1 MSSNIDPMNLQII
14 LIIGALICSAFFSA
28 MELAFISA
36 NRLRIEVLKKNNTFQ
51 ARILS
56 LFYRK
61 ESNMIALLLLGNNVA
76 LVVYGIAAAQVLDPW
91 LLAIGIQDQG
101 IILMLQTIISTLL
114 VLITA
119 EFLPK
124 AVVQLNA
131 NKALDYGLFPLLI
144 FYLLLFIPTQLIMLL
159 SNGFLRLLGAEREQ
173 QRVFSKIDLE
183 NYVDELSA
191 NLTNEEEL
199 VNDMLLLRNA
209 LDFSKVKAR
218 DCMIPRP
225 EIIAVDI
232 QDSIDE
238 AKELMTAKGLSKL
251 IIYRDDIDNI
261 IGYIHS
267 FDLFQKPNSIK
278 QILKPISFVPTVM
291 SGKEL
296 LAKFTNQVGNFAVV
310 TDEYGGTAGIIT
322 LEDVIEEIF
331 GEIQDEHDKEALTE
345 LNLGDNTF
353 LFSARIDIDY
363 LNENYALGLPESES
377 YDTLAGLI
385 LAKLESLPIEGDQIE
400 IDGNKLIVEKMS
412 QRRIETIRLYANSN
426 K

>member
-1 MSSNIDPMNLQII
+1 MELNYV
-14 LIIGALICSAFFSA
+14 LIICSLICSAFFSA
-28 MELAFISA
+28 MELAYISA
-36 NRLRIEVLKKNNTFQ
+36 NRLRIEVVKKNNTFQ
-51 ARILS
+51 AKILN

-76 LVVYGIAAAQVLDPW
+76 LVVYGIAAGTQLSPVLTQ
-91 LLAIGIQDQG
+91 LGVQDQG
-101 IILMLQTIISTLL
+101 LLLVLQTVISTLL

-124 AVVQLNA
+124 ALVQLNP
-131 NKALDYGLFPLLI
+131 NKALDLGLYALLI
-144 FYLLLFIPTQLIMLL
+144 LYVLLYLPTQMIVLI
-159 SNGFLRLLGAEREQ
+159 STGFLKLIGVEKEE
-173 QRVFSKIDLE
+173 QRVFSKVDLE

-191 NLTNEEEL
+191 NLTDEEEL
-199 VNDMLLLRNA
+199 GNDMLLLRNA

-232 QDSIDE
+232 QDPIAD
-238 AKELMTAKGLSKL
+238 AKALMTTKGLSKL

-267 FDLFQKPNSIK
+267 FDLFKRPASIK

-296 LAKFTNQVGNFAVV
+296 LEKFTNQVGNFAVV

-345 LNLGDNTF
+345 QQISPTEF

-363 LNENYALGLPESES
+363 LNETYGFNLTESDS

-385 LAKLESLPIEGDQIE
+385 LAQLERLPAEGDEVQV
-400 IDGNKLIVEKMS
+400 NQYKLIIEKMS
-412 QRRIETIRLYANSN
+412 ERRIETIRFYHVDN
-426 K
+426 

>member
-1 MSSNIDPMNLQII
+1 MDSNLV
-14 LIIGALICSAFFSA
+14 LIIVSLICSAYFSA
-28 MELAFISA
+28 MELAYISA
-36 NRLRIEVLKKNNTFQ
+36 NRLRIEVVKKNNTLQ
-51 ARILS
+51 AKILS

-76 LVVYGIAAAQVLDPW
+76 LVAYGIAAGAKLNPFLEQL
-91 LLAIGIQDQG
+91 GIHDQG
-101 IILMLQTIISTLL
+101 ILLILQTILSTLL

-124 AVVQLNA
+124 ALVQLNP
-131 NKALDYGLFPLLI
+131 NRALDLGLYPLLLLYI
-144 FYLLLFIPTQLIMLL
+144 LLFIPTQFIVLM
-159 SNGFLRLLGAEREQ
+159 STGFLKLIGVEKEQQ
-173 QRVFSKIDLE
+173 QRVFSKVDLE

-191 NLTNEEEL
+191 NLSDEEEL
-199 VNDMLLLRNA
+199 VSDMLLLRNA

-232 QDSIDE
+232 QDPIED
-238 AKELMTAKGLSKL
+238 AKALMISKGLSKL

-267 FDLFQKPNSIK
+267 FDLFKKPDSIK
-278 QILKPISFVPTVM
+278 QILKPISFVPTVI

-296 LAKFTNQVGNFAVV
+296 LEKFTNQVGNFAVV

-345 LNLGDNTF
+345 EQISPNEY

-363 LNENYALGLPESES
+363 LNENYGFHLQESES

-385 LAKLESLPIEGDQIE
+385 LSHLGRLPSVGDEVQVGAFKLV
-400 IDGNKLIVEKMS
+400 VEKMS
-412 QRRIETIRLYANSN
+412 ERKIETVRFYHVDN
-426 K
+426 

>member
-1 MSSNIDPMNLQII
+1 MELNFVLI
-14 LIIGALICSAFFSA
+14 LCSLICSAFFSA
-28 MELAFISA
+28 MELAYISA
-36 NRLRIEVLKKNNTFQ
+36 NRLRIEVVKKNNTFQ
-51 ARILS
+51 AKILH

-76 LVVYGIAAAQVLDPW
+76 LVVYGIAAGAQLSPW
-91 LLAIGIQDQG
+91 LEHMGVQDQG
-101 IILMLQTIISTLL
+101 LLLVLQTVLSTLL

-124 AVVQLNA
+124 ALVQLNP
-131 NKALDYGLFPLLI
+131 NKALDLGLYALLI
-144 FYLLLFIPTQLIMLL
+144 LYVLLYLPTQMIVLISM
-159 SNGFLRLLGAEREQ
+159 GFLKLLGVEKEE
-173 QRVFSKIDLE
+173 QRVFSKVDLE

-191 NLTNEEEL
+191 NLTDEEEL
-199 VNDMLLLRNA
+199 GNDMLLLRNA

-232 QDSIDE
+232 QDPIAE
-238 AKELMTAKGLSKL
+238 AKALMTTKGLSKL

-267 FDLFQKPNSIK
+267 FDLFKRPDSIK

-296 LAKFTNQVGNFAVV
+296 LEKFTNQVGNFAVV

-345 LNLGDNTF
+345 QQISENEY

-363 LNENYALGLPESES
+363 LNETYGFNLTESDS

-385 LAKLESLPIEGDQIE
+385 LAQLERLPAEGDEVQV
-400 IDGNKLIVEKMS
+400 NQYKLIIEKMS
-412 QRRIETIRLYANSN
+412 ERRIETIRFYHVDN
-426 K
+426 

>member
-1 MSSNIDPMNLQII
+1 M
-14 LIIGALICSAFFSA
+14 LIICSLICSAFFSA
-28 MELAFISA
+28 MELAYISA
-36 NRLRIEVLKKNNTFQ
+36 NRLRIEVVKKNNTFQ
-51 ARILS
+51 AKILN

-76 LVVYGIAAAQVLDPW
+76 LVVYGIAAGAQLSPW
-91 LLAIGIQDQG
+91 LEHMGVQDQG
-101 IILMLQTIISTLL
+101 LLLVLQTVLSTLL

-124 AVVQLNA
+124 ALVQLNP
-131 NKALDYGLFPLLI
+131 NKALDLGLYALLI
-144 FYLLLFIPTQLIMLL
+144 LYVLLYLPTQMIVLI
-159 SNGFLRLLGAEREQ
+159 STGFLKLIGVEKEE
-173 QRVFSKIDLE
+173 QRVFSKVDLE

-191 NLTNEEEL
+191 NLTDEEEL
-199 VNDMLLLRNA
+199 GNDMLLLRNA

-232 QDSIDE
+232 QDPIAE
-238 AKELMTAKGLSKL
+238 AQALMTTKGLSKL

-267 FDLFQKPNSIK
+267 FDLFKRPASIK

-296 LAKFTNQVGNFAVV
+296 LEKFTNQAGNFAVV

-345 LNLGDNTF
+345 QQISENEY

-363 LNENYALGLPESES
+363 LNETYGFDLTESDS

-385 LAKLESLPIEGDQIE
+385 LAQLERLPAEGDEVQV
-400 IDGNKLIVEKMS
+400 NQYKLIIEKMS
-412 QRRIETIRLYANSN
+412 ERRIETIRFYHVDN
-426 K
+426 

>member
-1 MSSNIDPMNLQII
+1 MELNFV
-14 LIIGALICSAFFSA
+14 LIICSLICSAFFSA
-28 MELAFISA
+28 MELAYISA
-36 NRLRIEVLKKNNTFQ
+36 NRLRIEVVKKNNTIQ
-51 ARILS
+51 AKILH

-76 LVVYGIAAAQVLDPW
+76 LVVYGIAAGAQLSPW
-91 LLAIGIQDQG
+91 LEQMGVQDQG
-101 IILMLQTIISTLL
+101 LLLVLQTILSTLL

-124 AVVQLNA
+124 ALVQLNP
-131 NKALDYGLFPLLI
+131 NKALDLGLYALLI
-144 FYLLLFIPTQLIMLL
+144 LYVLLYLPTQMIVLI
-159 SNGFLRLLGAEREQ
+159 STGFLKLIGVEKEE
-173 QRVFSKIDLE
+173 QRVFSKVDLE

-191 NLTNEEEL
+191 NLTDEEEL
-199 VNDMLLLRNA
+199 GNDMLLLRNA

-232 QDSIDE
+232 QDPIDE
-238 AKELMTAKGLSKL
+238 AKALMTTKGLSKL

-267 FDLFQKPNSIK
+267 FDLFKRPASIK

-296 LAKFTNQVGNFAVV
+296 LEKFTNQAGNFAVV

-345 LNLGDNTF
+345 QQISENEY

-363 LNENYALGLPESES
+363 LNETYGFDLTESDS

-385 LAKLESLPIEGDQIE
+385 LAQLERLPAEGDEVQVKQY
-400 IDGNKLIVEKMS
+400 KLIIEKMS
-412 QRRIETIRLYANSN
+412 DRRIETIRFYHVNN
-426 K
+426 

>member
-1 MSSNIDPMNLQII
+1 MDFNVL
-14 LIIGALICSAFFSA
+14 LIICSLICSAFFSA

-36 NRLRIEVLKKNNTFQ
+36 NRLRIEVLKKNNTLQ
-51 ARILS
+51 GKILA

-76 LVVYGIAAAQVLDPW
+76 LVAYGIAAGAELSPILVHF
-91 LLAIGIQDQG
+91 GFEDQG
-101 IILMLQTIISTLL
+101 ILLILQTILSTLL

-124 AVVQLNA
+124 ALVQLNP
-131 NKALDYGLFPLLI
+131 NKALNLGLFALLAVYI
-144 FYLLLFIPTQLIMLL
+144 LLYLPTQMIVLI
-159 SNGFLRLLGAEREQ
+159 STGFLKLLGVEKEQ
-173 QRVFSKIDLE
+173 QRVFSKVDLE

-191 NLTNEEEL
+191 QLSDEEEL
-199 VNDMLLLRNA
+199 GNDMLLLRNA

-232 QDSIDE
+232 QDPIED
-238 AKELMTAKGLSKL
+238 AKALMTSKGLSKL

-267 FDLFQKPNSIK
+267 FDLFKKPSSIK

-296 LAKFTNQVGNFAVV
+296 LEKFTNQVGNFAVV

-345 LNLGDNTF
+345 QQLSATEY

-363 LNENYALGLPESES
+363 LNEQYGFHLRESES

-385 LAKLESLPIEGDQIE
+385 LSQLERLPAEGDEVQF
-400 IDGNKLIVEKMS
+400 GNYRLIVEKMS
-412 QRRIETIRLYANSN
+412 ERKIETIRFYHEQP
-426 K
+426 

>member
-1 MSSNIDPMNLQII
+1 MELNFV
-14 LIIGALICSAFFSA
+14 LIICTLICSAVFSA
-28 MELAFISA
+28 LELAYISA
-36 NRLRIEVLKKNNTFQ
+36 NRLRIEVVKKNNTIQ
-51 ARILS
+51 AKILH

-76 LVVYGIAAAQVLDPW
+76 LVVYGIAAGAQLSPW
-91 LLAIGIQDQG
+91 LEQMGVQDQG
-101 IILMLQTIISTLL
+101 LLLVLQTILSTLL

-124 AVVQLNA
+124 ALVQLNP
-131 NKALDYGLFPLLI
+131 NKALDLGLYALLI
-144 FYLLLFIPTQLIMLL
+144 LYVLLYLPTQMIVLI
-159 SNGFLRLLGAEREQ
+159 STGFLKLIGVEKEE
-173 QRVFSKIDLE
+173 QRVFSKVDLE

-191 NLTNEEEL
+191 NLTDEEEL
-199 VNDMLLLRNA
+199 GNDMLLLRNA

-232 QDSIDE
+232 QDPIDE
-238 AKELMTAKGLSKL
+238 AKALMTTKGLSKL

-267 FDLFQKPNSIK
+267 FDLFKRPASIK

-296 LAKFTNQVGNFAVV
+296 LEKFTNQAGNFAVV

-345 LNLGDNTF
+345 QQISENEY

-363 LNENYALGLPESES
+363 LNETYGFDLTESDS

-385 LAKLESLPIEGDQIE
+385 LAQLERLPAEGDEVQVKQY
-400 IDGNKLIVEKMS
+400 KLIIEKMS
-412 QRRIETIRLYANSN
+412 DRRIETIRFYHVNN
-426 K
+426 

>member
-1 MSSNIDPMNLQII
+1 MENQIL
-14 LIIGALICSAFFSA
+14 LIICALICSAFFSA
-28 MELAFISA
+28 MELAYISS
-36 NRLRIEVLKKNNTFQ
+36 NRLRIEVITQKNTFQ
-51 ARILS
+51 AKILS
-56 LFYRK
+56 IFYRK
-61 ESNMIALLLLGNNVA
+61 ESNMIALLLLGNNIA
-76 LVVYGIAAAQVLDPW
+76 LVVYGIAAAALLDPW
-91 LLAIGIQDQG
+91 LIQLGIKDHG
-101 IILMLQTIISTLL
+101 IILVTQTILSTLL

-124 AVVQLNA
+124 ALVQLNP
-131 NKALDYGLFPLLI
+131 NKALNYGLLPLFIFYILLYIPTLFILLI
-144 FYLLLFIPTQLIMLL
+144 
-159 SNGFLRLLGAEREQ
+159 SNGFLKLLGAEKEQ
-173 QRVFSKIDLE
+173 ERVFSKIDLE

-191 NLTNEEEL
+191 KLTHEEEL

-209 LDFSKVKAR
+209 LDFSNVKAR

-232 QDSIDE
+232 TDSIEE
-238 AKELMTAKGLSKL
+238 AKKLMTSKGLSKL

-267 FDLFQKPNSIK
+267 FDLFQKPLSIK

-296 LAKFTNQVGNFAVV
+296 LAKFNNQVGNFAVV

-331 GEIQDEHDKEALTE
+331 GAIQDEHDKEALNE
-345 LNLGDNTF
+345 ESVSENEY

-363 LNENYALGLPESES
+363 LNENYGFQLPESES
-377 YDTLAGLI
+377 YDTLAGFI
-385 LAKLESLPIEGDQIE
+385 LAKLERLPVVGDSIYHEPYQ
-400 IDGNKLIVEKMS
+400 LVVEKMS
-412 QRRIETIRLYANSN
+412 QRKIETIRLYVTTND
-426 K
+426 

>member
-1 MSSNIDPMNLQII
+1 MELNFV
-14 LIIGALICSAFFSA
+14 LIICSLICSAFFSA
-28 MELAFISA
+28 MELAYISA
-36 NRLRIEVLKKNNTFQ
+36 NRLRIEVVKKNNTFQ
-51 ARILS
+51 AKILN

-76 LVVYGIAAAQVLDPW
+76 LVVYGIAAGAQLSPVL
-91 LLAIGIQDQG
+91 AQMGVQDQG
-101 IILMLQTIISTLL
+101 LLLVLQTILSTLL

-124 AVVQLNA
+124 ALVQLNP
-131 NKALDYGLFPLLI
+131 NKALDLGLYPLLI
-144 FYLLLFIPTQLIMLL
+144 LYVLLFLPTQMIVLI
-159 SNGFLRLLGAEREQ
+159 STGFLKLMGVEKEE
-173 QRVFSKIDLE
+173 QRVFSKVDLE

-191 NLTNEEEL
+191 NLTDEEEL
-199 VNDMLLLRNA
+199 GNDMLLLRNA

-232 QDSIDE
+232 QDPITE
-238 AKELMTAKGLSKL
+238 AKALMTTKGLSKL

-267 FDLFQKPNSIK
+267 FDLFKRPASIK

-296 LAKFTNQVGNFAVV
+296 LEKFTNQVGNFAVV

-345 LNLGDNTF
+345 QQISENEY

-363 LNENYALGLPESES
+363 LNETYGFDLTESDS

-385 LAKLESLPIEGDQIE
+385 LAQLERLPAEGDEVQV
-400 IDGNKLIVEKMS
+400 NQYKLIVEKMS
-412 QRRIETIRLYANSN
+412 DRRIETIRFYHVDN
-426 K
+426 

>member
-1 MSSNIDPMNLQII
+1 MELNFV
-14 LIIGALICSAFFSA
+14 LIICSLICSAFFSA
-28 MELAFISA
+28 MELAYISA
-36 NRLRIEVLKKNNTFQ
+36 NRLRIEVVKKNNTFQ
-51 ARILS
+51 AKILN

-76 LVVYGIAAAQVLDPW
+76 LVVYGIAAGAQLSPVL
-91 LLAIGIQDQG
+91 AQMGVQDQG
-101 IILMLQTIISTLL
+101 LLLVLQTILSTLL

-124 AVVQLNA
+124 ALVQLNP
-131 NKALDYGLFPLLI
+131 NKALDLGLYPLLI
-144 FYLLLFIPTQLIMLL
+144 LYVLLFLPTQMIVLI
-159 SNGFLRLLGAEREQ
+159 STGFLKLMGVEKEE
-173 QRVFSKIDLE
+173 QRVFSKVDLE

-191 NLTNEEEL
+191 NLTDEEEL
-199 VNDMLLLRNA
+199 GNDMLLLRNA

-232 QDSIDE
+232 QDPIAD
-238 AKELMTAKGLSKL
+238 AKALMTTKGLSKL

-267 FDLFQKPNSIK
+267 FDLFKRPASIK

-296 LAKFTNQVGNFAVV
+296 LEKFTNQVGNFAVV

-345 LNLGDNTF
+345 QQISENEY

-363 LNENYALGLPESES
+363 LNETYGFGLAESDS

-385 LAKLESLPIEGDQIE
+385 LAQLERLPAEGDEVQV
-400 IDGNKLIVEKMS
+400 NAYKLIVEKMS
-412 QRRIETIRLYANSN
+412 ERRIETIRFYHVDN
-426 K
+426 

>member
-1 MSSNIDPMNLQII
+1 MENQILLI
-14 LIIGALICSAFFSA
+14 LCALICSAFFSA
-28 MELAFISA
+28 MELAYISS
-36 NRLRIEVLKKNNTFQ
+36 NRLRIEVITQKNTFQ
-51 ARILS
+51 AKILS
-56 LFYRK
+56 IFYRK
-61 ESNMIALLLLGNNVA
+61 ESNMIALLLLGNNIA
-76 LVVYGIAAAQVLDPW
+76 LVVYGIAAAALLDPW
-91 LLAIGIQDQG
+91 LVQLGIKDHG
-101 IILMLQTIISTLL
+101 VILVTQTILSTLL

-124 AVVQLNA
+124 ALVQLNP
-131 NKALDYGLFPLLI
+131 NKALNYGLLPLFIFYILLYIPTLFILLI
-144 FYLLLFIPTQLIMLL
+144 
-159 SNGFLRLLGAEREQ
+159 SNGFLKLLGAEKEQ
-173 QRVFSKIDLE
+173 ERVFSKIDLE

-191 NLTNEEEL
+191 KLTHEEEL

-209 LDFSKVKAR
+209 LDFSNVKAR

-232 QDSIDE
+232 TDSIEE
-238 AKELMTAKGLSKL
+238 AKKLMTSKGLSKL
-251 IIYRDDIDNI
+251 IIYRNDIDNI

-267 FDLFQKPNSIK
+267 FDLFHKPLSIK

-296 LAKFTNQVGNFAVV
+296 LAKFNNQVGNFAVV

-345 LNLGDNTF
+345 ESVSENEY

-363 LNENYALGLPESES
+363 LNENYGFQLPESES
-377 YDTLAGLI
+377 YDTLAGFI
-385 LAKLESLPIEGDQIE
+385 LAKLERLPVVGDSIYHEPYQ
-400 IDGNKLIVEKMS
+400 LVVEKMS
-412 QRRIETIRLYANSN
+412 QRKIETIRLYVTTND
-426 K
+426 

>member
-1 MSSNIDPMNLQII
+1 MELNFV
-14 LIIGALICSAFFSA
+14 LIICSLICSAFFSA
-28 MELAFISA
+28 MELAYISA
-36 NRLRIEVLKKNNTFQ
+36 NRLRIEVVKKNNTFQ
-51 ARILS
+51 AKILN

-76 LVVYGIAAAQVLDPW
+76 LVVYGIAAGTQLSPVLAQMGV
-91 LLAIGIQDQG
+91 QDQG
-101 IILMLQTIISTLL
+101 LLLVLQTILSTLL

-124 AVVQLNA
+124 ALVQLNP
-131 NKALDYGLFPLLI
+131 NKALDLGLYPLLI
-144 FYLLLFIPTQLIMLL
+144 LYVLLFLPTQMIVLI
-159 SNGFLRLLGAEREQ
+159 STGFLKLMGVEKEE
-173 QRVFSKIDLE
+173 QRVFSKVDLE

-191 NLTNEEEL
+191 NLTEEEEL
-199 VNDMLLLRNA
+199 GNDMLLLRNA

-232 QDSIDE
+232 QDPIAD
-238 AKELMTAKGLSKL
+238 AKALMTTKGLSKL

-267 FDLFQKPNSIK
+267 FDLFKRPASIK

-296 LAKFTNQVGNFAVV
+296 LEKFTNQVGNFAVV

-345 LNLGDNTF
+345 QQISENEY

-363 LNENYALGLPESES
+363 LNETYGFDLAESDS

-385 LAKLESLPIEGDQIE
+385 LAQLERLPAEGDQVE
-400 IDGNKLIVEKMS
+400 VNQYKLIVEKMS
-412 QRRIETIRLYANSN
+412 ERRIETIRFYNVDN
-426 K
+426 

>member
-1 MSSNIDPMNLQII
+1 MELNFA
-14 LIIGALICSAFFSA
+14 LIICSLICSAFFSA
-28 MELAFISA
+28 MELAYISA
-36 NRLRIEVLKKNNTFQ
+36 NRLRIEVVKKNNTFQ
-51 ARILS
+51 AKVLH

-76 LVVYGIAAAQVLDPW
+76 LVVYGIAAGAQLSPW
-91 LLAIGIQDQG
+91 LEQMGIQDQG
-101 IILMLQTIISTLL
+101 LLLVLQTVLSTLL

-124 AVVQLNA
+124 ALVQLNP
-131 NKALDYGLFPLLI
+131 NKALDLGLYALLI
-144 FYLLLFIPTQLIMLL
+144 LYVILYLPTQMIVLI
-159 SNGFLRLLGAEREQ
+159 STGFLKLIGVEKEE
-173 QRVFSKIDLE
+173 QRVFSKVDLE

-191 NLTNEEEL
+191 NLTDEEEL
-199 VNDMLLLRNA
+199 GNDMLLLRNA

-232 QDSIDE
+232 QDPIAD
-238 AKELMTAKGLSKL
+238 AKALMTTKGLSKL

-267 FDLFQKPNSIK
+267 FDLFKRPASIK

-296 LAKFTNQVGNFAVV
+296 LEKFTNQVGNFAVV

-345 LNLGDNTF
+345 QQISPSEF

-363 LNENYALGLPESES
+363 LNETYGFDLTESDS

-385 LAKLESLPIEGDQIE
+385 LAQLERLPAEGDEVQV
-400 IDGNKLIVEKMS
+400 NQYKLIIEKMS
-412 QRRIETIRLYANSN
+412 ERRIETIRFYHVDN
-426 K
+426 

>member
-1 MSSNIDPMNLQII
+1 MELNFV
-14 LIIGALICSAFFSA
+14 LIICSLICSAFFSA
-28 MELAFISA
+28 MELAYISA
-36 NRLRIEVLKKNNTFQ
+36 NRLRIEVVKKNNTIQ
-51 ARILS
+51 SKILH

-76 LVVYGIAAAQVLDPW
+76 LVVYGIAAGAQLSPW
-91 LLAIGIQDQG
+91 LEQMGVQDQG
-101 IILMLQTIISTLL
+101 LLLVLQTILSTLL

-124 AVVQLNA
+124 ALVQLNP
-131 NKALDYGLFPLLI
+131 NKALDLGLYALLI
-144 FYLLLFIPTQLIMLL
+144 LYVLLYLPTQMIVLI
-159 SNGFLRLLGAEREQ
+159 STGFLKLIGVEKEE
-173 QRVFSKIDLE
+173 QRVFSKVDLE

-191 NLTNEEEL
+191 NLTDEEEL
-199 VNDMLLLRNA
+199 GNDMLLLRNA

-232 QDSIDE
+232 QDPIDE
-238 AKELMTAKGLSKL
+238 AKALMTTKGLSKL

-267 FDLFQKPNSIK
+267 FDLFKRPASIK

-296 LAKFTNQVGNFAVV
+296 LEKFTNQAGNFAVV

-345 LNLGDNTF
+345 QQISENEY

-363 LNENYALGLPESES
+363 LNETYGFDLTESDS

-385 LAKLESLPIEGDQIE
+385 LAQLERLPAEGDEVQVKQY
-400 IDGNKLIVEKMS
+400 KLIIEKMS
-412 QRRIETIRLYANSN
+412 DRRIETIRFYHVNN
-426 K
+426 

>member
-1 MSSNIDPMNLQII
+1 
-14 LIIGALICSAFFSA
+14 
-28 MELAFISA
+28 
-36 NRLRIEVLKKNNTFQ
+36 
-51 ARILS
+51 
-56 LFYRK
+56 
-61 ESNMIALLLLGNNVA
+61 MIALLLLGNNIA
-76 LVVYGIAAAQVLDPW
+76 LVVYGIAAGATLSPILAQMGFEDQNI
-91 LLAIGIQDQG
+91 LLIA
-101 IILMLQTIISTLL
+101 QTIISTLL
-114 VLITA
+114 VLVTA

-124 AVVQLNA
+124 ALVQLNP
-131 NKALDYGLFPLLI
+131 NKALDLGLYPLFILYI
-144 FYLLLFIPTQLIMLL
+144 LLFIPSQLVLL
-159 SNGFLRLLGAEREQ
+159 MSAGFLKIFGVEKEQ
-173 QRVFSKIDLE
+173 QRVFSKVDLE

-191 NLTNEEEL
+191 NLTDQEEL
-199 VNDMLLLRNA
+199 GNDMLLLRNA

-232 QDSIDE
+232 QDPIED
-238 AKELMTAKGLSKL
+238 AKSLMTAKGLSKL

-267 FDLFQKPNSIK
+267 FDLFKRPASIK

-296 LAKFTNQVGNFAVV
+296 LEKFTNQVGNFAVV

-345 LNLGDNTF
+345 QQISPNEY

-363 LNENYALGLPESES
+363 LNEAYDFKLKESDS

-385 LAKLESLPIEGDQIE
+385 LEQLERLPAEGDEVQV
-400 IDGNKLIVEKMS
+400 DNHTLIVEKMS
-412 QRRIETIRLYANSN
+412 ERKIETVRFFYVEN
-426 K
+426 

>member
-1 MSSNIDPMNLQII
+1 MDFNFA
-14 LIIGALICSAFFSA
+14 LIICSLICSAFFSA

-36 NRLRIEVLKKNNTFQ
+36 NRLRIEVLKKNNTVQ
-51 ARILS
+51 AKILA

-76 LVVYGIAAAQVLDPW
+76 LVVYGIAAGAKLSPLLQQLGFEDQSVL
-91 LLAIGIQDQG
+91 LI
-101 IILMLQTIISTLL
+101 LQTILSTLL

-124 AVVQLNA
+124 ALVQLNP
-131 NKALDYGLFPLLI
+131 NKALDFGLFA
-144 FYLLLFIPTQLIMLL
+144 LFIMYILLYLPTQMIVLI
-159 SNGFLRLLGAEREQ
+159 STGFLKLMGVEKEQ
-173 QRVFSKIDLE
+173 QRVFSKVDLE
-183 NYVDELSA
+183 NYVDELTA
-191 NLTNEEEL
+191 QLTDEEEL
-199 VNDMLLLRNA
+199 TNDMLLLRNA

-232 QDSIDE
+232 QDPIEE
-238 AKELMTAKGLSKL
+238 AKALMTSKGLSKL

-267 FDLFQKPNSIK
+267 FDLFKKPASIK
-278 QILKPISFVPTVM
+278 QILKPISFVTSVM

-296 LAKFTNQVGNFAVV
+296 LEKFTNQVGNFAVV

-345 LNLGDNTF
+345 AQISPTEF

-363 LNENYALGLPESES
+363 LNEQYGFNLRESES

-385 LAKLESLPIEGDQIE
+385 LAQLERLPAEGDEVQV
-400 IDGNKLIVEKMS
+400 DNYKFIVEKMS
-412 QRRIETIRLYANSN
+412 ERKIETIRFYHVED
-426 K
+426 

>member
-1 MSSNIDPMNLQII
+1 MELNYV
-14 LIIGALICSAFFSA
+14 LIICSLICSAFFSA
-28 MELAFISA
+28 MELAYISA
-36 NRLRIEVLKKNNTFQ
+36 NRLRIEVVKKNNTFQ
-51 ARILS
+51 AKILN

-76 LVVYGIAAAQVLDPW
+76 LVVYGIAAGAQLSPVLTQM
-91 LLAIGIQDQG
+91 GVQDQG
-101 IILMLQTIISTLL
+101 LLLVLQTVLSTLL

-124 AVVQLNA
+124 ALVQLNP
-131 NKALDYGLFPLLI
+131 NKALDLGLYALLI
-144 FYLLLFIPTQLIMLL
+144 LYVLLYLPTQMIVLI
-159 SNGFLRLLGAEREQ
+159 STGFLKLIGVEKEE
-173 QRVFSKIDLE
+173 QRVFSKVDLE

-191 NLTNEEEL
+191 NLTDEEEL
-199 VNDMLLLRNA
+199 GNDMLLLRNA

-232 QDSIDE
+232 QDPIAD
-238 AKELMTAKGLSKL
+238 AKALMTTKGLSKL

-267 FDLFQKPNSIK
+267 FDLFKRPASIK

-296 LAKFTNQVGNFAVV
+296 LEKFTNQVGNFAVV

-345 LNLGDNTF
+345 QQISPTEF

-363 LNENYALGLPESES
+363 LNETYGFDLTESDS

-385 LAKLESLPIEGDQIE
+385 LAQLERLPAEGDEVQV
-400 IDGNKLIVEKMS
+400 NQYKLIIEKMS
-412 QRRIETIRLYANSN
+412 ERRIETIRFYHVDN
-426 K
+426 

>member
-1 MSSNIDPMNLQII
+1 MELNFV
-14 LIIGALICSAFFSA
+14 LIICSLICSAFFSA
-28 MELAFISA
+28 MELAYISA
-36 NRLRIEVLKKNNTFQ
+36 NRLRIEVVKKNNTFQ
-51 ARILS
+51 AKILH

-76 LVVYGIAAAQVLDPW
+76 LVVYGIAAGAQLSP
-91 LLAIGIQDQG
+91 LLSQFGVQDQG
-101 IILMLQTIISTLL
+101 LILILQTVLSTLL

-124 AVVQLNA
+124 ALVQLNP
-131 NKALDYGLFPLLI
+131 NKALDLGLYPLLI
-144 FYLLLFIPTQLIMLL
+144 LYILLYLPTQMIVLI
-159 SNGFLRLLGAEREQ
+159 SSGFLKLMGVAKEE
-173 QRVFSKIDLE
+173 QRVFSKVDLE

-191 NLTNEEEL
+191 NLTDEEEL
-199 VNDMLLLRNA
+199 GNDMLLLRNA

-232 QDSIDE
+232 QDPIAD
-238 AKELMTAKGLSKL
+238 AKELMTNKGLSKL

-267 FDLFQKPNSIK
+267 FDLFKRPASIK

-296 LAKFTNQVGNFAVV
+296 LEKFTNQVGNFAVV

-345 LNLGDNTF
+345 QQISENEY

-363 LNENYALGLPESES
+363 LNETYDFDLTESDS

-385 LAKLESLPIEGDQIE
+385 LAQLERLPAEGDEVQV
-400 IDGNKLIVEKMS
+400 DNYKLIVEKMS
-412 QRRIETIRLYANSN
+412 QRRIETIRFYHVDN
-426 K
+426 

>member
-1 MSSNIDPMNLQII
+1 MELNFV
-14 LIIGALICSAFFSA
+14 LIICSLICSAFFSA
-28 MELAFISA
+28 MELAYISA
-36 NRLRIEVLKKNNTFQ
+36 NRLRIEVVKKNNTFQ
-51 ARILS
+51 AKILN

-76 LVVYGIAAAQVLDPW
+76 LVVYGIAAGAQLSPVL
-91 LLAIGIQDQG
+91 AQMGVQDQG
-101 IILMLQTIISTLL
+101 LLLVLQTILSTLL

-124 AVVQLNA
+124 ALVQLNP
-131 NKALDYGLFPLLI
+131 NKALDLGLYPLLI
-144 FYLLLFIPTQLIMLL
+144 LYVLLFLPTQMIVLI
-159 SNGFLRLLGAEREQ
+159 STGFLKLMGVEKEE
-173 QRVFSKIDLE
+173 QRVFSKVDLE

-191 NLTNEEEL
+191 KLTDEEEL
-199 VNDMLLLRNA
+199 GNDMLLLRNA

-232 QDSIDE
+232 QDPITE
-238 AKELMTAKGLSKL
+238 AKALMTTKGLSKL

-267 FDLFQKPNSIK
+267 FDLFKRPASIK

-296 LAKFTNQVGNFAVV
+296 LEKFTNQVGNFAVV

-345 LNLGDNTF
+345 QQISENEY

-363 LNENYALGLPESES
+363 LNETYGFGLAESDS

-385 LAKLESLPIEGDQIE
+385 LAQLERLPAEGDEVQV
-400 IDGNKLIVEKMS
+400 NQYKLIVEKMS
-412 QRRIETIRLYANSN
+412 DRRIETIRFYHVDN
-426 K
+426 

>member
-1 MSSNIDPMNLQII
+1 
-14 LIIGALICSAFFSA
+14 
-28 MELAFISA
+28 MELAYISA
-36 NRLRIEVLKKNNTFQ
+36 NRLRIEVVKKNNTFQ
-51 ARILS
+51 AKILH

-76 LVVYGIAAAQVLDPW
+76 LVVYGIAAGAQLSPW
-91 LLAIGIQDQG
+91 LEHMGVQDQG
-101 IILMLQTIISTLL
+101 LLLVLQTILSTLL

-124 AVVQLNA
+124 ALVQLNP
-131 NKALDYGLFPLLI
+131 NKALDLGLYALLI
-144 FYLLLFIPTQLIMLL
+144 LYVLLYLPTQMIVLI
-159 SNGFLRLLGAEREQ
+159 STGFLKLIGVEKEE
-173 QRVFSKIDLE
+173 QRVFSKVDLE

-191 NLTNEEEL
+191 NLTDEEEL
-199 VNDMLLLRNA
+199 GNDMLLLRNA

-232 QDSIDE
+232 QDPIAD
-238 AKELMTAKGLSKL
+238 AKELMTTKGLSKL

-267 FDLFQKPNSIK
+267 FDLFKRPDSIK

-296 LAKFTNQVGNFAVV
+296 LEKFTNQVGNFAVV

-345 LNLGDNTF
+345 QQLSPSEY

-363 LNENYALGLPESES
+363 LNETYGFNLTESDS

-385 LAKLESLPIEGDQIE
+385 LAQLERLPAEGDEVQVHQY
-400 IDGNKLIVEKMS
+400 KLIVEKMS
-412 QRRIETIRLYANSN
+412 ERRIETIRFYHVDN
-426 K
+426 